1 MSQSRNYYSKK
12 KFLTTRIIKD
22 GSEEYDFLSSEED
35 NSSLPSNANLESD
48 TADND
53 AMESD
58 PDDILTEKSPPKK
71 HKSYAEIEVRPGR
84 RKGAF
89 SASQLLLMETPKSR
103 GGSYRCTL
111 GSQKSRSSS
120 VLAKLKKPQN
130 SSTSPT
136 PNSKHLAIPS
146 SLQSSPSSLHS
157 SPVNTSSPTVP
168 ARWSPSSNDHRPYQE
183 VENLGASGGVMSAL
197 KDVTGLLNTLVK
209 RVEENAKDIQS
220 IQKAL
225 NSGTNSTESSPKHH
239 VPSIVRVS

>member
-1 MSQSRNYYSKK
+1 MNYYSKT
-12 KFLTTRIIKD
+12 KFLTTRINKD

-35 NSSLPSNANLESD
+35 NSSLPSNAKLESD
-48 TADND
+48 TADNE

-71 HKSYAEIEVRPGR
+71 HKSYAEIEVRPDR
-84 RKGAF
+84 RFGAF

-120 VLAKLKKPQN
+120 VIAKLKKPTN

-146 SLQSSPSSLHS
+146 SLQSSPSSLQS
-157 SPVNTSSPTVP
+157 SPSTVNSSSPTVP

-183 VENLGASGGVMSAL
+183 VENLSGARPCELWVGGGGGG
-197 KDVTGLLNTLVK
+197 GLMKEL
-209 RVEENAKDIQS
+209 
-220 IQKAL
+220 
-225 NSGTNSTESSPKHH
+225 
-239 VPSIVRVS
+239 PSLFTYFS